1 MVTWPTIE
9 FIIKIAGKPAVFFKK
24 RYNRNNYN
32 VITQV
37 II

>member
-1 MVTWPTIE
+1 MVVSPTIE

-24 RYNRNNYN
+24 RYNRYNYQ